1 MPYLNTAQLYATR
14 QTRVRI
20 DSYFDFIHLF
30 TSLFV
35 VLFLFVCYNSIVGFR
50 RGNTKFQKLLP

>member
-1 MPYLNTAQLYATR
+1 MPYLNTAQLYTAR

-35 VLFLFVCYNSIVGFR
+35 VLFLFV
-50 RGNTKFQKLLP
+50 